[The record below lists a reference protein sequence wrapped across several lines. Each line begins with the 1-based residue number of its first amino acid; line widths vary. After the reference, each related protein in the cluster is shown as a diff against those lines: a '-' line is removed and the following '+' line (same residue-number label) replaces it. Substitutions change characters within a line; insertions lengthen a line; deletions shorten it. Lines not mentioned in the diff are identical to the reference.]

1 MNLKSNG
8 ILDEALP
15 TLLENVFKCM
25 SKNLY
30 LLYTENEFNK
40 EINLRDDI
48 VIPNEICDRFV
59 LVSKHVAT
67 RHNKKI
73 TRPLRCHS
81 SVQHSTALHM
91 FQAFLHL
98 LFTHCWCFCFVCVC
112 LFHCFFFGGLSPV
125 LITVGANLLA
135 KKN

>member
-1 MNLKSNG
+1 MSGQVNLKSNG

-67 RHNKKI
+67 RHNKNI

-91 FQAFLHL
+91 FQAFLQL
-98 LFTHCWCFCFVCVC
+98 LFTHC
-112 LFHCFFFGGLSPV
+112 
-125 LITVGANLLA
+125 
-135 KKN
+135 